1 MLDLIDENDEKGFF
15 DSAFTPPLWL
25 YADGIKLGYEIED
38 KHIQNESSKSLILK
52 NKREIGD
59 PTAYATIIEARFSAD
74 LDKID
79 EQLRQECLKNKE

>member
-1 MLDLIDENDEKGFF
+1 
-15 DSAFTPPLWL
+15 
-25 YADGIKLGYEIED
+25 IKLGYEIED

-74 LDKID
+74 LVFKKPRKDNETLD
-79 EQLRQECLKNKE
+79 EDQVIGNKAQSFIYRN